1 MLEDKL
7 QEYIAAKGFYHF
19 EGARGVRNLETV
31 LNEVCGYGSYNT
43 LDMFLEDNPG
53 CMEAMLQWIG
63 EQRVP
68 EWEANLD
75 EQLELFN
82 AEEEEV

>member
-7 QEYIAAKGFYHF
+7 QEYLTAKKFFHF
-19 EGARGVRNLETV
+19 EGARGVERLETV
-31 LNEVCGYGSYNT
+31 LNEVCGYGHWHP
-43 LDMFLEDNPG
+43 LQMFLEDNPG
-53 CMEAMLQWIG
+53 CVEAMLQWVG

-75 EQLELFN
+75 EQLELF
-82 AEEEEV
+82 ATEGDE